1 MCCFHNFLD
10 YFLFHAIYTQV
21 LACLIRWIQDVIH
34 EDVYLQDKKWKVEE
48 FCRMYHFKRVW
59 DTCIFGI
66 VIFHNTMSC
75 LRDEPAAR
83 RLSVVVVQTLSSL
96 LNAATMP
103 LEVKDVSTVTELR
116 QLLLSRKILPM
127 DDYLFIHKQRIM
139 RDNYSLRWHGVGG
152 GDFLYVFTG
161 TVYRSG

>member
-1 MCCFHNFLD
+1 M
-10 YFLFHAIYTQV
+10 
-21 LACLIRWIQDVIH
+21 R
-34 EDVYLQDKKWKVEE
+34 
-48 FCRMYHFKRVW
+48 
-59 DTCIFGI
+59 
-66 VIFHNTMSC
+66 
-75 LRDEPAAR
+75 PAAR

-127 DDYLFIHKQRIM
+127 DDYLFRHKQRIM

-152 GDFLYVFTG
+152 GDFLCV
-161 TVYRSG
+161 